1 MNTLS
6 YIIYE
11 QIEIGELVAIEK
23 SLTKKLR
30 KIEEIEC
37 HPLVFDEEQNSM
49 KIDFESKIT
58 VETKHLKIAK

>member
-11 QIEIGELVAIEK
+11 QIEIGELVAVEK

-30 KIEEIEC
+30 KIEEVEC
-37 HPLVFDEEQNSM
+37 YPLVFDEEQKSM
-49 KIDFESKIT
+49 KIDFENKVF
-58 VETKHLKIAK
+58 VETKYLKIAK